1 MICKSDIS
9 SICLLMGESILQMLK
24 QSTLYY
30 AA

>member
-1 MICKSDIS
+1 MICKTDIS
-9 SICLLMGESILQMLK
+9 SIWLLMDKSILQMLK